1 MFTTVCQAIVVFN
14 GSIKALLKVE
24 PSVDK
29 TEYILLDVLRDKID
43 FKQGDM
49 VEVTMKKISPS

>member
-24 PSVDK
+24 PSGDK
-29 TEYILLDVLRDKID
+29 TEYVLLDILADRID

-49 VEVTMKKISPS
+49 VEVTMKKIPLP